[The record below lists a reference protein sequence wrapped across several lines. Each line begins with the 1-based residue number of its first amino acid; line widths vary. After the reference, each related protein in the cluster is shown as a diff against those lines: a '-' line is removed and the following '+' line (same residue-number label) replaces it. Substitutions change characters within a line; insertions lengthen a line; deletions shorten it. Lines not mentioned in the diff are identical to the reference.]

1 MIKTEVTNVLDTYNM
16 IVGAVVTV
24 LSAIFGSHWYLFAA
38 FLLLNVMDWLTGWY
52 KSRKLK
58 QESSSV
64 GLVGI
69 VKKLGYWVIIA
80 VAFLM
85 AYIFQMMGQDIFK
98 IDLSFLLLLGWFTL
112 ACLLINEIRSILE
125 NLVEC
130 GYNVPNILIRGLAVT
145 EKLLSNTED
154 AVMPPGDGEKDTE
167 SNVTSEDVENMKN
180 AINEIEKEDGI
191 K

>member
-1 MIKTEVTNVLDTYNM
+1 MAVLT
-16 IVGAVVTV
+16 A
-24 LSAIFGSHWYLFAA
+24 LFGVYWYLFAGY
-38 FLLLNVMDWLTGWY
+38 LVLNVLDWLTGWY

-64 GLVGI
+64 GLAGI

-98 IDLSFLLLLGWFTL
+98 VDLSFLLLLGWFTL

-145 EKLLSNTED
+145 EKLLNQT
-154 AVMPPGDGEKDTE
+154 GESTVPDTE
-167 SNVTSEDVENMKN
+167 TEEN
-180 AINEIEKEDGI
+180 IE
-191 K
+191 

>member
-1 MIKTEVTNVLDTYNM
+1 MIKSEVLNVIDTYN
-16 IVGAVVTV
+16 VVTGAIVAV
-24 LSAIFGSHWYLFAA
+24 LSAILGPHWYLFAA

-52 KSRKLK
+52 KSRKMK

-64 GLVGI
+64 GLAGI
-69 VKKLGYWVIIA
+69 VKKLGYWIIIA

-145 EKLLSNTED
+145 EKLLSQAGESTVPNAEDEEKTE
-154 AVMPPGDGEKDTE
+154 
-167 SNVTSEDVENMKN
+167 
-180 AINEIEKEDGI
+180 
-191 K
+191 

>member
-1 MIKTEVTNVLDTYNM
+1 MKNLVTRKHYLSADSGLKGENMIKTEVTNVLDGYNM
-16 IVGAVVTV
+16 SVGAVVAV
-24 LSAIFGSHWYLFAA
+24 LAAIFGPHWYLFAA

-58 QESSSV
+58 QESSSI
-64 GLVGI
+64 GLAGI

-130 GYNVPNILIRGLAVT
+130 GYNVPNILTRGLAVT
-145 EKLLSNTED
+145 EKLLNQ
-154 AVMPPGDGEKDTE
+154 AG
-167 SNVTSEDVENMKN
+167 DVE
-180 AINEIEKEDGI
+180 IPTEKEENDED
-191 K
+191 

>member
-1 MIKTEVTNVLDTYNM
+1 MIKTEVTNVLDGYNM
-16 IVGAVVTV
+16 VVGAVVTV
-24 LSAIFGSHWYLFAA
+24 LTAIFGSHWYLFAA

-58 QESSSV
+58 KESSSV
-64 GLVGI
+64 GLAGI
-69 VKKLGYWVIIA
+69 VKKLGYWIIIA

-85 AYIFQMMGQDIFK
+85 AYIFQHLGEEVLH
-98 IDLSFLLLLGWFTL
+98 IDLGFLMLLGWFTL

-145 EKLLSNTED
+145 EKLLNQ
-154 AVMPPGDGEKDTE
+154 AG
-167 SNVTSEDVENMKN
+167 DVE
-180 AINEIEKEDGI
+180 IPTEKEENDED
-191 K
+191 

>member
-1 MIKTEVTNVLDTYNM
+1 MIKTEVTNVLDTYN
-16 IVGAVVTV
+16 VVTGAAV
-24 LSAIFGSHWYLFAA
+24 AILSAIFGPHWYLFAA
-38 FLLLNVMDWLTGWY
+38 FLLLNVFDWLTGWY

-64 GLVGI
+64 GLAGI
-69 VKKLGYWVIIA
+69 VKKLGYWVIVA

-98 IDLSFLLLLGWFTL
+98 INLSFLFLRGWFTL

-145 EKLLSNTED
+145 EKLLSQT
-154 AVMPPGDGEKDTE
+154 GESTIPDTE
-167 SNVTSEDVENMKN
+167 
-180 AINEIEKEDGI
+180 NEKKIE
-191 K
+191 

>member
-69 VKKLGYWVIIA
+69 VKKRILGDHCGGLPDGLHIPDDGA
-80 VAFLM
+80 G
-85 AYIFQMMGQDIFK
+85 YI
-98 IDLSFLLLLGWFTL
+98 
-112 ACLLINEIRSILE
+112 
-125 NLVEC
+125 
-130 GYNVPNILIRGLAVT
+130 
-145 EKLLSNTED
+145 
-154 AVMPPGDGEKDTE
+154 
-167 SNVTSEDVENMKN
+167 
-180 AINEIEKEDGI
+180 
-191 K
+191 

>member
-1 MIKTEVTNVLDTYNM
+1 MIKSEVLNVIDAYN
-16 IVGAVVTV
+16 VVTGAIVAV
-24 LSAIFGSHWYLFAA
+24 LSAILGPHWYLFAA
-38 FLLLNVMDWLTGWY
+38 FLLLNVIDWLTGWY
-52 KSRKLK
+52 KSRKMK

-64 GLVGI
+64 GLAGI
-69 VKKLGYWVIIA
+69 VKKLGYWIIIA

-145 EKLLSNTED
+145 EKLLNQTGESAVPNAED
-154 AVMPPGDGEKDTE
+154 EG
-167 SNVTSEDVENMKN
+167 
-180 AINEIEKEDGI
+180 EIE
-191 K
+191 

>member
-1 MIKTEVTNVLDTYNM
+1 MIKSEVLNVIDTYN
-16 IVGAVVTV
+16 VVTGVIVAV
-24 LSAIFGSHWYLFAA
+24 LSAILGPHWYLFAA

-52 KSRKLK
+52 KSRKMK

-64 GLVGI
+64 GLAGI
-69 VKKLGYWVIIA
+69 VKKLGYWIIIA

-145 EKLLSNTED
+145 EKMLNQTGESAVPDAED
-154 AVMPPGDGEKDTE
+154 ER
-167 SNVTSEDVENMKN
+167 
-180 AINEIEKEDGI
+180 EIE
-191 K
+191 

>member
-24 LSAIFGSHWYLFAA
+24 LSAIFGSHWYLFVA

-145 EKLLSNTED
+145 EKLLNQT
-154 AVMPPGDGEKDTE
+154 GDSTIPDTGNEEK
-167 SNVTSEDVENMKN
+167 
-180 AINEIEKEDGI
+180 IE
-191 K
+191 

>member
-24 LSAIFGSHWYLFAA
+24 LTAIFGSHWYLFAA

-64 GLVGI
+64 GLAGI

-145 EKLLSNTED
+145 EKLLSQTEESTIPD
-154 AVMPPGDGEKDTE
+154 TGNKEK
-167 SNVTSEDVENMKN
+167 
-180 AINEIEKEDGI
+180 IE
-191 K
+191 

>member
-1 MIKTEVTNVLDTYNM
+1 MKMEVTKVLDLYNVLVGG
-16 IVGAVVTV
+16 IVTI
-24 LSAIFGSHWYLFAA
+24 LTAIFGPHWYLFAA
-38 FLLLNVMDWLTGWY
+38 FLLLNTLDWLTGWY

-64 GLVGI
+64 GLAGI

-145 EKLLSNTED
+145 EKLLSQT
-154 AVMPPGDGEKDTE
+154 GESTIPDTE
-167 SNVTSEDVENMKN
+167 
-180 AINEIEKEDGI
+180 NEKKIE
-191 K
+191 